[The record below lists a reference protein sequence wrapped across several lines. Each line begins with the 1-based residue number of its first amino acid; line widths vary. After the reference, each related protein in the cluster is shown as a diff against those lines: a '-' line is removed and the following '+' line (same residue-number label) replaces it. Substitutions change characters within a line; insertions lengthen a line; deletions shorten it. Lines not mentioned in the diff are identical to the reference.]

1 MLSILIQLNPS
12 YLLGVIEKDPL
23 VSRRYDRGREQ
34 GMGVSSRTECG
45 RGQKI
50 CTSPGGRRE
59 HGAHEGCLG
68 GVSPGAGVG
77 VRLEA
82 V

>member
-12 YLLGVIEKDPL
+12 YLLGVMEKDPL

-34 GMGVSSRTECG
+34 GMGASSRTVWHGPEN
-45 RGQKI
+45 QHI
-50 CTSPGGRRE
+50 SRRKE
-59 HGAHEGCLG
+59 GAVGHEGCVG
-68 GVSPGAGVG
+68 GVSPGAGIG